1 MLEKTPVSIHKS
13 LWWTG
18 LLVLILVLAACQ
30 PASTPTAAPTPTT
43 ASNSAIPATGGKAI
57 VNIVTVSGVGKYLV
71 DGKGMTL
78 YIYTKDTPDTSTC
91 TGACAK
97 SWPPFTTTGSVTA
110 GDGVNQS
117 LLGTTKLSDGSVGVT
132 WNHMPLYSFAKDQKA
147 GDIKGQ
153 GVGGVWFLVGP
164 RGNVM
169 KSTGAFGRS
178 STPSPNAVVNLASDA
193 KLGQILVDGK
203 GMTLYIF
210 TKDVADKSNCTGG
223 CLKAWPPFLT
233 TGKVTAGTGVNQSM
247 LGTATLADGTKIVTY
262 NHMPLYYWAAD
273 NKPGDTTGQG
283 VQNVWYVV
291 SPDGK
296 PVMTAA
302 K

>member
-1 MLEKTPVSIHKS
+1 MKAQMSVSPRKS
-13 LWWTG
+13 LWWTS
-18 LLVLILVLAACQ
+18 LLVLVLVLAACQ
-30 PASTPTAAPTPTT
+30 PAGTPTAAPTT
-43 ASNSAIPATGGKAI
+43 ASSGAIPATGNQGT

-71 DGKGMTL
+71 DSKGMTL

-91 TGACAK
+91 TGGCAK
-97 SWPPFTTTGSVTA
+97 AWPPLTITGSVTA
-110 GDGVNQS
+110 GSGVNQS
-117 LLGTTKLSDGSVGVT
+117 LIGTIKLPDGSTGVT
-132 WNHMPLYSFAKDQKA
+132 WNHMPLYTFAKDQKP

-153 GVGGVWFLVGP
+153 GVAGVWYLVGP

-169 KSTGAFGRS
+169 KSTGSFGRS
-178 STPSPNAVVNLASDA
+178 STPSANAVVNVANDP

-233 TGKVTAGTGVNQSM
+233 TGNVTAGSGVNQSM
-247 LGTATLADGTKIVTY
+247 LGTATLTDGTKIVTY

-273 NKPGDTTGQG
+273 TKPGDTAGQG

-296 PVMTAA
+296 PVTTAT

>member
-1 MLEKTPVSIHKS
+1 MKNQISVSMRKP
-13 LWWTG
+13 LWWTS
-18 LLVLILVLAACQ
+18 LLVLMLVLAACQ
-30 PASTPTAAPTPTT
+30 PAGTPTAAPTT
-43 ASNSAIPATGGKAI
+43 ASSGAIPATGGQGT

-71 DGKGMTL
+71 DNKGMTL

-91 TGACAK
+91 TGGCAK
-97 SWPPFTTTGSVTA
+97 AWPPFTATGNVTA
-110 GDGVNQS
+110 GTGVDQS
-117 LLGTTKLSDGSVGVT
+117 LIGTAALADGSKVVT
-132 WNHMPLYSFAKDQKA
+132 WNHMPLYHFAKDQKP
-147 GDIKGQ
+147 GDRKGQ
-153 GVGGVWFLVGP
+153 GVAGVWFIVGP

-178 STPSPNAVVNLASDA
+178 ATPSANAVVNVATNS

-223 CLKAWPPFLT
+223 CLRAWPPFLT
-233 TGKVTAGTGVNQSM
+233 TGNVTAGAGINSAM
-247 LGTATLADGTKIVTY
+247 LGTAAMANGTKVVTY
-262 NHMPLYYWAAD
+262 NHMPLYYWAGDA
-273 NKPGDTTGQG
+273 KPGDITGQG

-296 PVMTAA
+296 PVMTAN